1 MSNLTPAHDAAL
13 KSIREVHGRPM
24 ALVVQAVIEYKI
36 NLDLFER
43 ACIEPEPVDKFLQK
57 KLVAMFVDQISDSVA
72 TMCGL
77 INKSFRNDVMPLVE
91 QVNDQAVKNSARFL
105 Q

>member
-1 MSNLTPAHDAAL
+1 MSNLTPAYDDALDKLRRA
-13 KSIREVHGRPM
+13 HGRDI

-36 NLDLFER
+36 NLEIFER
-43 ACIEPEPVDKFLQK
+43 AMEEANVEAFLRE
-57 KLVAMFVDQISDSVA
+57 KLVASFVDQISDSVA

-77 INKSFRNDVMPLVE
+77 IGKSFRTDVMPLVDKTNTE
-91 QVNDQAVKNSARFL
+91 ATKNSVRYL